1 MPASAFGLALA
12 AAFLHAAWNV
22 LVARARDP
30 QAATAVALVAAIV
43 AYSPVAALTWKAD
56 GGVWPY
62 LLATSLLHL
71 AYFALLAGAYR
82 IAELSVVYPLA
93 RGLAP
98 VLVLVAGVVALGV
111 DLSASAAAAVCLIG
125 VGVILVRGVTRGAAW
140 KGVGF
145 GLAIAGC
152 IAAYTLVD
160 KEGVQHANPITYLE
174 LATTLAALG
183 YLAGFVSFKGVSALR
198 REVSLASVAA
208 GLAMFGAYAL
218 VLAALRLAEAAPV
231 AAVRETSVLIATA
244 GAALVLGEEF
254 GLARWT
260 GAALVVAGLLLLAA

>member
-1 MPASAFGLALA
+1 VPASAFGLALA
-12 AAFLHAAWNV
+12 AAFLHAAWNI
-22 LVARARDP
+22 LLARARNP

-43 AYSPVAALTWKAD
+43 AFAPAAALVWEAD
-56 GGVWPY
+56 GDVWPY
-62 LLATSLLHL
+62 VLATSLLHL
-71 AYFALLAGAYR
+71 AYFALLAAAYGV
-82 IAELSVVYPLA
+82 AELSVVYPLA

-125 VGVILVRGVTRGAAW
+125 AGVVLVRGVKRGAAW

-183 YLAGFVSFKGVSALR
+183 YLAGLISFKGVSALR
-198 REVSLASVAA
+198 REMSAASVAA

-231 AAVRETSVLIATA
+231 AAVRETSILIATA
-244 GAALVLGEEF
+244 GAALVLRERF
-254 GLARWT
+254 GRARWT
-260 GAALVVAGLLLLAA
+260 GAALVVAGLVLLAA

>member
-1 MPASAFGLALA
+1 VPASAFGLALA
-12 AAFLHAAWNV
+12 AAFLHAVWNI
-22 LVARARDP
+22 LLARSRDP
-30 QAATAVALVAAIV
+30 QAATAVALVAAII
-43 AYSPVAALTWKAD
+43 AFAPVAALTWEAE
-56 GGVWPY
+56 GEVWPY

-71 AYFALLAGAYR
+71 AYFALLAAAYR
-82 IAELSVVYPLA
+82 VAELSVVYPLA

-125 VGVILVRGVTRGAAW
+125 TGVILVRGVSRGAAW

-160 KEGVQHANPITYLE
+160 KDGIQHANPITYLE
-174 LATTLAALG
+174 LATIFAALG
-183 YLAGFVSFKGVSALR
+183 YLAGLASLRGVSALR
-198 REVSLASVAA
+198 HELSAASVAA
-208 GLAMFGAYAL
+208 GFAMFGAYAL

-231 AAVRETSVLIATA
+231 AAVRETSILIATA
-244 GAALVLGEEF
+244 GAALVLGERF
-254 GLARWT
+254 GVARWT
-260 GAALVVAGLLLLAA
+260 GAALVVGGLVLLAA